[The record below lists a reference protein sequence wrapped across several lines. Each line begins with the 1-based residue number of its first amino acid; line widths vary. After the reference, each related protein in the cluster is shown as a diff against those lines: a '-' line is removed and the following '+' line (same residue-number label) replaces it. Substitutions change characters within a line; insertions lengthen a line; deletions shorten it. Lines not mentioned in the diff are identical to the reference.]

1 MMFLNS
7 LKLFFSNFAQFWK
20 SVAYKLV
27 ALALCTLL
35 LLPFFDTF
43 VQLDFG
49 GLWTYL
55 KQLFAIFPFA
65 NLGSWFNLLY
75 NSILEFLHLFQT
87 LLNINLFCFVYVLI
101 VGLFIFPFLISLC
114 CLPLGEVMY
123 ASMSSRAKKSFI
135 GTFVKTIGKSCI
147 FSFLKTMYEL
157 PFFALLAF
165 CEYQLVLLATSSD
178 VWIIVVPFLMVISYS
193 VIIGLKN
200 SFSCGWLP
208 ALVVLPCT
216 VSSAFAKGFRAV
228 SRRYFRV
235 LSTTFCM
242 AFLWCCVFYLF
253 GIMSLFAI
261 LPISSM
267 LLLIF
272 DFVMFFSSQGMS
284 FYVDYNT
291 VLTPKKLEQT
301 DKLRKA
307 KDII

>member
-1 MMFLNS
+1 MDIPWGNS
-7 LKLFFSNFAQFWK
+7 
-20 SVAYKLV
+20 YK
-27 ALALCTLL
+27 
-35 LLPFFDTF
+35 
-43 VQLDFG
+43 
-49 GLWTYL
+49 
-55 KQLFAIFPFA
+55 
-65 NLGSWFNLLY
+65 
-75 NSILEFLHLFQT
+75 
-87 LLNINLFCFVYVLI
+87 
-101 VGLFIFPFLISLC
+101 
-114 CLPLGEVMY
+114 
-123 ASMSSRAKKSFI
+123 
-135 GTFVKTIGKSCI
+135 IGKSVWSKYNCALFTENVHI
-147 FSFLKTMYEL
+147 FLE
-157 PFFALLAF
+157 FFALLTF

-307 KDII
+307 KEEMQDYLITK

>member
-20 SVAYKLV
+20 SIACKLV
-27 ALALCTLL
+27 ALVLCALL
-35 LLPFFDTF
+35 LLPFYDMFA
-43 VQLDFG
+43 QLDLS

-55 KQLFAIFPFA
+55 KQLFISFPFA
-65 NLGSWFNLLY
+65 DLDGWFNLLY

-87 LLNINLFCFVYVLI
+87 LVSANLFCFVYVLI
-101 VGLFIFPFLISLC
+101 VVFFIFPFLLSLC

-123 ASMSSRAKKSFI
+123 ANMSSRAKKSFI

-147 FSFLKTMYEL
+147 FALLKTLFEL

-165 CEYQLVLLATSSD
+165 CEYELVILAVNSE
-178 VWIIVVPFLMVISYS
+178 VWIIVAPFLMIISYS
-193 VIIGLKN
+193 TIVGLKN

-216 VSSAFAKGFRAV
+216 VSSAFALGFRAV

-242 AFLWCCVFYLF
+242 AFLWCCVFCLF

-261 LPISSM
+261 VPISGM
-267 LLLIF
+267 LTLIF

-284 FYVDYNT
+284 FYLDYNT

>member
-27 ALALCTLL
+27 ALVFCALL
-35 LLPFFDTF
+35 LLPFYDTF
-43 VQLDFG
+43 ASLNFDGF
-49 GLWTYL
+49 WTYL
-55 KQLFAIFPFA
+55 KQLFASFPFA
-65 NLGSWFNLLY
+65 NLGGWFNSLY
-75 NSILEFLHLFQT
+75 NSILEFLYLFQT
-87 LLNINLFCFVYVLI
+87 LMKTNLFCFIYVLF
-101 VGLFIFPFLISLC
+101 VGLLLFPFLLSLC
-114 CLPLGEVMY
+114 RLPIGEVIY

-135 GTFVKTIGKSCI
+135 GAFVKTIGKSCV
-147 FSFLKTMYEL
+147 FSLLKTLFEL
-157 PFFALLAF
+157 PFYALLAF
-165 CEYQLVLLATSSD
+165 CEYKLVMLANGSD

-193 VIIGLKN
+193 VIVGLKN

-216 VSSAFAKGFRAV
+216 VTSAFAKGFKAV

-242 AFLWCCVFYLF
+242 AFLWCCVFSLF
-253 GIMSLFAI
+253 GITSLLAI
-261 LPISSM
+261 VPISSM

-301 DKLRKA
+301 DKLQKA